1 MPHLPLPL
9 SVAMIVK
16 NETAHLA
23 DALASVVG
31 VSRQVVV
38 VDTGSED
45 GTPELA
51 GRLGAEVHYFPWN
64 GSFSDARN
72 ASLQYATEPWILV
85 LDADEQLVAE
95 DLDRLQ
101 EALSTAHNDAYHLR
115 IVSLLGQGHDLS
127 EAYVTRLFRNHRGIQ
142 FSGVI
147 HEQVLPSLAEQGL
160 SAGPL
165 DVRLIHTG
173 YMASVMEEKDKVA
186 RNLALLV
193 EEAER
198 GPHQPYVQ
206 FQLGQSYLTAH
217 RWEDAAAAFQ
227 RSLEYLEPGHSL
239 AAVVYSGLV
248 KALTNAGKP
257 SRALKAIREG
267 LWHFPK
273 YTDLEFQRAM
283 IFLHTGKLD
292 QANEAFLQALRMGPP
307 EGFLQSDTG
316 IGTYLPK
323 LGLSE
328 VAQIR
333 GDFGVA
339 LAYCLSA
346 LKDQPRWVRT
356 WVQLAQLTEGTAPE
370 ILRDHLRLVFSDQEI
385 LQWTGNLTG
394 LPPIFGDVL
403 RTM

>member
-1 MPHLPLPL
+1 MSLPL

-16 NETAHLA
+16 NESAHLP
-23 DALASVVG
+23 DALASVAG
-31 VSRQVVV
+31 ISRQVVV
-38 VDTGSED
+38 VDTGSDD
-45 GTPELA
+45 GTPALA
-51 GRLGAEVHYFPWN
+51 EQLGADVHHFPWN

-72 ASLQYATEPWILV
+72 QSLGYATEPWVLV

-95 DLDRLQ
+95 DLGRLQ
-101 EALSTAHNDAYHLR
+101 EALANPRYDAYHLR
-115 IVSLLGQGHDLS
+115 IVSLLGQGQDLS

-142 FSGVI
+142 FSGII
-147 HEQVLPSLAEQGL
+147 HEQVLPSLAELGL

-186 RNLALLV
+186 RNIALLL

-198 GPHQPYVQ
+198 DPRHPYVQ

-217 RWEDAAAAFQ
+217 RWEEAAEAFQ
-227 RSLEYLEPGHSL
+227 RSLDNLEPGHAL

-283 IFLHTGKLD
+283 IFLHTGKLE
-292 QANEAFLQALRMGPP
+292 QAEEAFSQALRMGPP
-307 EGFLQSDTG
+307 QGFLQSDTG

-328 VAQIR
+328 SAQIR

-356 WVQLAQLTEGTAPE
+356 WIQLADLTRGTAPE
-370 ILRDHLRLVFSDQEI
+370 ILRDHLRLVFSDDEI
-385 LQWTGNLTG
+385 LHWTGSLTG
-394 LPPIFGDVL
+394 LPPIFGDVS
-403 RTM
+403 RIM